1 MPHGGSHGRLYH
13 FFFLQPADSELM
25 QKGQLTSAILNMVLS
40 LLLCLL
46 AVAWGFKV
54 AKAWYLLG

>member
-1 MPHGGSHGRLYH
+1 MVGVMGGFTTFSS
-13 FFFLQPADSELM
+13 FSLQTLELM

-46 AVAWGFKV
+46 AGAWGFKV
-54 AKAWYLLG
+54 AKAWYPLG